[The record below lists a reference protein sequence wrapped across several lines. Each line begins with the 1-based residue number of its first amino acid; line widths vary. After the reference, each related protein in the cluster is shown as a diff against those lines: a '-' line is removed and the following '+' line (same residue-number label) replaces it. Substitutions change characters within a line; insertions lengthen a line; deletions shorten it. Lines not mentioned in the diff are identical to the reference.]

1 MPTFSR
7 TQAFGHHLG
16 TDGRVTINVTDAD
29 LHVEG
34 VDGEEVQVQATFDIR
49 ATTDAEADAIFEAAQ
64 LRVTRASRTLQVEQ
78 PDEHRG
84 FRGLRHE
91 LETAVSRIF
100 GGSGVEV
107 TVQVEV
113 PRAAEVRVV
122 SVSGDVDVSD
132 LVGDGRYETVSGD
145 LSISDGSGNLR
156 INTVS
161 GDAQVRA
168 RDAVSIRAETV
179 SGDLGV
185 SAPRLEMFRATTV
198 SGDIDLEGELA
209 AQGEFRAETVSGDL
223 SVGLAGGA
231 TFDVRGLST
240 DIRSDLD
247 HRIEGRLDRRRLV
260 VGSGGPQFI
269 FSSMSGD
276 LAVRRPR
283 RIGDGP
289 RMVPSTPPGPPSPP
303 APPVPRAPIAPV
315 SGAAQ
320 LEILQALERG
330 EIDVEE
336 ATRRLAGGT
345 SDAR

>member
-1 MPTFSR
+1 MATFSR

-16 TDGRVTINVTDAD
+16 SEGRVFITVTDAD
-29 LHVEG
+29 LHLEGVEG
-34 VDGEEVQVQATFDIR
+34 AEVQVQATFDIR
-49 ATTDAEADAIFEAAQ
+49 ATTEAEADAIFEAAQ
-64 LRVTRASRTLQVEQ
+64 LRVTRGSGSLQLEQ

-100 GGSGVEV
+100 GGNAVEV
-107 TVQVEV
+107 TIQVEV
-113 PRAAEVRVV
+113 PRAADVRVET
-122 SVSGDVDVSD
+122 VSGDVDVSG
-132 LVGDGRYETVSGD
+132 LVAEGRYQTVSGD
-145 LSISDGSGNLR
+145 LSITDGSGNLR

-168 RDAVSIRAETV
+168 RGAISIRAETV

-185 SAPRLEMFRATTV
+185 SAPRLEMFRGTTV

-231 TFDVRGLST
+231 SFDVRGLST

-260 VGSGGPQFI
+260 IGTGGPQFI

-289 RMVPSTPPGPPSPP
+289 RMMPPTPPGPAAPP
-303 APPVPRAPIAPV
+303 APPVAPSPPV
-315 SGAAQ
+315 SSAEQ
-320 LEILQALERG
+320 LEILHALERG

-336 ATRRLAGGT
+336 ATRRLSGGT
-345 SDAR
+345 TDA

>member
-1 MPTFSR
+1 MATFSR

-16 TDGRVTINVTDAD
+16 ADGRVMINLTDAD
-29 LHVEG
+29 LHLVA

-49 ATTDAEADAIFEAAQ
+49 ATTDAEADAMFEVAQ
-64 LRVTRASRTLQVEQ
+64 LRVIRGSRTLQIEQ
-78 PDEHRG
+78 PDDHRG

-100 GGSGVEV
+100 GGNAVEV

-113 PRAAEVRVV
+113 PRDAEVRVA
-122 SVSGDVDVSD
+122 SVSGDVDATG
-132 LVGDGRYETVSGD
+132 LVGEGRYETVSGD
-145 LSISDGSGNLR
+145 LSITDGRGILR
-156 INTVS
+156 VNTVS

-168 RDAVSIRAETV
+168 VGPVSIRAETV

-185 SAPRLEMFRATTV
+185 SAPRLDMFRGTTV

-209 AQGEFRAETVSGDL
+209 GGGEFRAQTVSGDL
-223 SVGLAGGA
+223 SVGLVGGA
-231 TFDVRGLST
+231 AFDVRGLST

-260 VGSGGPQFI
+260 VGSGGPQFL

-283 RIGDGP
+283 RMSD
-289 RMVPSTPPGPPSPP
+289 VAAAPPSPP
-303 APPVPRAPIAPV
+303 APPSAPSAPRPPAAPV
-315 SGAAQ
+315 SGTEQ

-330 EIDVEE
+330 EIDVDE
-336 ATRRLAGGT
+336 ATRRLSGG
-345 SDAR
+345 SGDA

>member
-1 MPTFSR
+1 MTCAGRLLAHPGLRPSPR
-7 TQAFGHHLG
+7 VRGSGVHHRDRCRPPPG
-16 TDGRVTINVTDAD
+16 GRRGRGGPGAGDVRY
-29 LHVEG
+29 
-34 VDGEEVQVQATFDIR
+34 R
-49 ATTDAEADAIFEAAQ
+49 ATTEAEADAIFEAAQ
-64 LRVTRASRTLQVEQ
+64 LRVTRGSGSLQLEQ

-100 GGSGVEV
+100 GGNAVEV
-107 TVQVEV
+107 TIQVEV
-113 PRAAEVRVV
+113 PRAADVRVET
-122 SVSGDVDVSD
+122 VSGDVDVIG
-132 LVGDGRYETVSGD
+132 LVGRGALPDGVRRPIDHRRKREPAHQYR
-145 LSISDGSGNLR
+145 LR
-156 INTVS
+156 RRTGASQGTI
-161 GDAQVRA
+161 
-168 RDAVSIRAETV
+168 SIRAETV

-185 SAPRLEMFRATTV
+185 SAPRLEMFRGTTV

-289 RMVPSTPPGPPSPP
+289 RMVPPTPPGPPSPP
-303 APPVPRAPIAPV
+303 APPVRTIAPV
-315 SGAAQ
+315 SG
-320 LEILQALERG
+320 R
-330 EIDVEE
+330 
-336 ATRRLAGGT
+336 TAGDPPG
-345 SDAR
+345 ARAR